1 MEISFKSSDVDW
13 AKEDGL
19 VPVIVQHDASREI
32 LMLGYM
38 NAEALAATTTSGKV
52 TFFSRS
58 KQRLWQK
65 GETSGNVLQAKRLSL
80 DCDGDTI
87 LVEATPAGPT
97 CHLGSETCFGAAP
110 TSPAWLSLLEG
121 TIRQREQEA
130 DEASYTFQLLRNGP
144 AASARKVGEEAVELA
159 VAALDEDGGRV
170 TEEAADLVYH
180 LLVLLRSRGIAFA
193 EVVNVLKA
201 RAS

>member
-1 MEISFKSSDVDW
+1 MEKSFEAGDVDW
-13 AKEDGL
+13 AKGDGL
-19 VPVIVQHDASREI
+19 VPAIVQHAASREM

-38 NAEALAATTTSGKV
+38 NEEALAATLACGRV

-65 GETSGNVLQAKRLSL
+65 GETSGNVLELRRLSL

-87 LVEATPAGPT
+87 LVEAMPVGPT
-97 CHLGSETCFGAAP
+97 CHLGSETCFGEAP
-110 TSPAWLSLLEG
+110 VSPAWLTLLEN
-121 TIRQREQEA
+121 TIRQRQQDG
-130 DEASYTFQLLRNGP
+130 DEASYTFRLLRDGP

-159 VAALDEDGGRV
+159 VAALDEDGSRV

-180 LLVLLRSRGIAFA
+180 LLVLLRARGIAFA